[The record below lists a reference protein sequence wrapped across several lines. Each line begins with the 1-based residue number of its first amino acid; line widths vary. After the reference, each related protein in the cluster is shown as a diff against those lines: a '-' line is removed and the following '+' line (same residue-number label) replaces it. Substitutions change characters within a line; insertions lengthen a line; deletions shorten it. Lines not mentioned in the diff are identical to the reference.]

1 MDYCVSNVNKVSLQI
16 YDIRIYLLFLF
27 EMDKPYL
34 FYSRFLVVSK
44 DVHELTVCHGPV
56 NGPFESN
63 VIFRGF
69 SRSYLL
75 PLPVQISSVLSS
87 ACKSEK
93 STCLKQNEAA
103 IATDIYLQIIT
114 TVQGNLIKFGNG
126 HKTNETI
133 TKKQN
138 YLHHSTFCY
147 SSQFCFLKS
156 SP

>member
-1 MDYCVSNVNKVSLQI
+1 MLIKYRYRYMTSEFICCFCSRWTNPICFIHVLGHENFASWLYQRMFMSLQCVMA
-16 YDIRIYLLFLF
+16 L
-27 EMDKPYL
+27 
-34 FYSRFLVVSK
+34 
-44 DVHELTVCHGPV
+44 
-56 NGPFESN
+56 ESN

-114 TVQGNLIKFGNG
+114 TVQGNLIKLGNG

-133 TKKQN
+133 IKKQN